1 MEKIKMA
8 IVGAGTWGTAHA
20 GIFREH
26 PLAETLAICDA
37 DREKAEAVAK
47 EFGIPKVYAKYEDML
62 KEVPCDAVSI
72 VTPDHLHADIAVA
85 CADAGKHM
93 LIEKPLATTK
103 DDVLKIL
110 DAVYRN
116 RVRVMVDLHNR
127 WNPPF
132 ALAKDAI
139 DRGEL
144 GTLRH
149 GYFRLNDIKWVAT
162 DLLPWAASSSILW
175 FLGSHS
181 LDTLNWFFGS
191 KVRRVYSVSNDGV
204 LKDLGVDTVDT
215 YMTTLEYENGCIAQM
230 ENGWIT
236 PNGNVNVNDM
246 KCTILGDRGM
256 ISIDTSN
263 HNLIQQY
270 DDSRAKVPDV
280 LVRNTVH
287 NRVKGFA
294 YESIRSFIDK
304 LATGEDFIVSLEDAA
319 RVSFVILAIMESA
332 RKREPVEEQYQEF
345 PGGEGDVKNQRKC
358 ALLRSVEMSH

>member
-8 IVGAGTWGTAHA
+8 IVGAGTWGTTHA

-37 DREKAEAVAK
+37 NKEKAENAAK
-47 EFGIPKVYAKYEDML
+47 QYGIPKVYTRVEDML
-62 KEVPCDAVSI
+62 REVPCDAVSI
-72 VTPDHLHADIAVA
+72 VTPDHLHADITVA
-85 CADAGKHM
+85 CADAGKHL
-93 LIEKPLATTK
+93 LIEKPLATTRE
-103 DDVLKIL
+103 DVNRIV
-110 DAVYRN
+110 DAVNRN
-116 RVRVMVDLHNR
+116 KVRVMVDLHNR

-132 ALAKDAI
+132 ALAKDAV

-144 GTLRH
+144 GRLRS

-181 LDTLNWFFGS
+181 LDTLNWLFGS
-191 KVRRVYSVSNDGV
+191 KVKRVYSVSSAGV
-204 LKDLGVDTVDT
+204 LSGLGVDTVDT
-215 YMTTLEYENGCIAQM
+215 YLTTLEYENGCIAQM
-230 ENGWIT
+230 ENGWAV

-246 KCTILGDRGM
+246 KCTILGDKGM

-270 DDSRAKVPDV
+270 TDEKASVPDV

-287 NRVKGFA
+287 GRVKGFA

-304 LATGEDFIVSLEDAA
+304 LAAGEDFIVSLEDSAM
-319 RVSFVILAIMESA
+319 VSIVILAIMESA
-332 RKREPVEEQYQEF
+332 KKREPVEVRY
-345 PGGEGDVKNQRKC
+345 
-358 ALLRSVEMSH
+358 

>member
-1 MEKIKMA
+1 MNKIKMA
-8 IVGAGTWGTAHA
+8 IIGAGTWGTAHA

-26 PLAETLAICDA
+26 PLAETVAICDSNK
-37 DREKAEAVAK
+37 EKAEAAAK
-47 EFGIPKVYAKYEDML
+47 EFNIPKVYSNYEYML
-62 KEVPCDAVSI
+62 KEVKCDAVSI
-72 VTPDHLHADIAVA
+72 VTPDHLHGDIAVA
-85 CADAGKHM
+85 CAKAGKHI
-93 LIEKPLATTK
+93 LIEKPLATNRE
-103 DDVLKIL
+103 DVARIV
-110 DAVYRN
+110 DAVNQN
-116 RVRVMVDLHNR
+116 RVRAMVDLHNR

-132 ALAKDAI
+132 ALAKDAV

-144 GTLRH
+144 GKLRS

-181 LDTLNWFFGS
+181 LDTLNWLFGS
-191 KVRRVYSVSNDGV
+191 KVKRVYSVSSSGV

-215 YMTTLEYENGCIAQM
+215 YLTTLEYENGCIAQM

-246 KCTILGDRGM
+246 KCTILGDKGM

-270 DDSRAKVPDV
+270 GDTQAKVPDI

-287 NRVKGFA
+287 GRVKGFA

-319 RVSFVILAIMESA
+319 QVSLVILAIMESA
-332 RKREPVEEQYQEF
+332 KKREPVEI
-345 PGGEGDVKNQRKC
+345 K
-358 ALLRSVEMSH
+358 

>member
-1 MEKIKMA
+1 MEKLKMA

-37 DREKAEAVAK
+37 NREKAEAVAK
-47 EFGIPKVYAKYEDML
+47 EFGIPNDFSNYNEML
-62 KEVPCDAVSI
+62 GEVPCDAVSI
-72 VTPDHLHADIAVA
+72 VTPDHLHAGIAVT
-85 CADAGKHM
+85 CAEAGRHM
-93 LIEKPLATTK
+93 LIEKPLATSK
-103 DDVLKIL
+103 DDVYKIM
-110 DAVYRN
+110 DAVN
-116 RVRVMVDLHNR
+116 KNKVRAMVDLHNR

-132 ALAKDAI
+132 ALAKDAV

-144 GTLRH
+144 GTPRH

-181 LDTLNWFFGS
+181 LDTLNWLFKS
-191 KVRRVYSVSNDGV
+191 RVKRVYSVSNSGI
-204 LKDLGVDTVDT
+204 LKGMGVDTVDT
-215 YMTTLEYENGCIAQM
+215 YLTTLEYENGCIAQM
-230 ENGWIT
+230 ENGWVT

-246 KCTILGDRGM
+246 KCTTLGDRGM

-270 DDSRAKVPDV
+270 DDGKAKVPDV

-287 NRVKGFA
+287 GRVKGFA
-294 YESIRSFIDK
+294 YESIRSFVDK

-319 RVSFVILAIMESA
+319 QVSLVILAIMESA
-332 RKREPVEEQYQEF
+332 KKREPVEIE
-345 PGGEGDVKNQRKC
+345 
-358 ALLRSVEMSH
+358 